1 MSSVWIARAG
11 FLYRIAGLRN
21 QYVWPLT
28 ARILHSLPGKFC
40 PVIPEQIAKTGIFR
54 EKKVNNFKARDKG
67 QSLGKGEAVSSILPA
82 AVRSSC
88 TIASVPL

>member
-1 MSSVWIARAG
+1 MLARPISVDRVRWTHS
-11 FLYRIAGLRN
+11 RIAGLRN

-67 QSLGKGEAVSSILPA
+67 QSLGKGEAVSSILT
-82 AVRSSC
+82 SS
-88 TIASVPL
+88 SSQ